1 MGALGYS
8 SRRIYAS
15 GLLYNREFHDFAVFS
30 LDKKR
35 IKTFY
40 SKTREDIISNLDSKV
55 HKKVML
61 ITPNKI
67 QQGIKMKITDYD
79 VCCYEYILDYLAEDD
94 PTDELEVISRLR
106 FEKNWDEITEELK
119 QRILA
124 VNKLVV
130 EKYAGNFSYPL
141 WQEYIAK
148 IKARLNGE

>member
-1 MGALGYS
+1 ML
-8 SRRIYAS
+8 
-15 GLLYNREFHDFAVFS
+15 NNQEFHDFAVFS

-40 SKTREDIISNLDSKV
+40 SKTREDIISNLDPKV

-67 QQGIKMKITDYD
+67 QQGVKMKITEYE
-79 VCCYEYILDYLAEDD
+79 VRCYEYILDYLAEDD
-94 PTDELEVISRLR
+94 PSDELEVISRLR
-106 FEKNWDEITEELK
+106 FEDNWEEITEELK

-124 VNKLVV
+124 VDKVVV
-130 EKYAGNFSYPL
+130 EKYADNFSYPL
-141 WQEYIAK
+141 RQEYISK